1 MDKRPS
7 DVIVAGI
14 SQTPVGEFWDQ
25 SIRQLGIEAIL
36 DARKDAGGLVPE
48 VLYVG
53 NLLAVSASR
62 QANLGTLLAENAGL
76 RGIEGSLWKQP
87 TLQAGQ
93 PCGWLT
99 WLCAQAL

>member
-53 NLLAVSASR
+53 NLLAVSPLVR
-62 QANLGTLLAENAGL
+62 QTWAPCWLRTLVCAG
-76 RGIEGSLWKQP
+76 
-87 TLQAGQ
+87 
-93 PCGWLT
+93 
-99 WLCAQAL
+99 

>member
-76 RGIEGSLWKQP
+76 RG
-87 TLQAGQ
+87 
-93 PCGWLT
+93 
-99 WLCAQAL
+99 